1 MRYAIALLLS
11 CAVMQTWAQ
20 GVTRTLPSGASQI
33 LVRGETYYYS
43 AGSFYRL
50 ARGGYV
56 RVEPPRGARVPYA
69 PGSSGTFT
77 MGGDRYF
84 VTRGG
89 AFLRY
94 EPNGDDFTV
103 VAPPYGWRDYFR
115 GTPGLQ
121 SLPAPRPA
129 PQVAARAPQATV
141 VPRAY
146 PRPSPGYR
154 TRSAPYAAI
163 RGSYSVGP
171 GGGYYGRYGF
181 RDYIGDQSYRE
192 RRATCRRI
200 ASDQSRRGD
209 VGPYRREPGSYR
221 DEFERCMR

>member
-11 CAVMQTWAQ
+11 CAASFTWAQ
-20 GVTRTLPSGASQI
+20 DLIRSLPSGASQI

-50 ARGGYV
+50 VRGGYS
-56 RVEPPRGARVPYA
+56 RVEPPLGARVPYA
-69 PGSSGTFT
+69 PGSSRTFT

-84 VTRGG
+84 VTRSG

-94 EPNGDDFTV
+94 EPSGDDFAV
-103 VAPPYGWRDYFR
+103 VPPPYGWRDYDR
-115 GTPGLQ
+115 GAPGLR
-121 SLPAPRPA
+121 SLPAPQAA
-129 PQVAARAPQATV
+129 PRAVPQAPIV
-141 VPRAY
+141 SRAY
-146 PRPSPGYR
+146 PRLSPGFRAGGGYYAEYR
-154 TRSAPYAAI
+154 GTYPA
-163 RGSYSVGP
+163 GP

>member
-11 CAVMQTWAQ
+11 CAVALSWAQ
-20 GVTRTLPSGASQI
+20 DRIRALPSGASQI

-50 ARGGYV
+50 VRGGYA
-56 RVEPPRGARVPYA
+56 RVDPPLGARVPYA

-84 VTRGG
+84 VTRSG

-94 EPNGDDFTV
+94 EPSGDDFAV
-103 VAPPYGWRDYFR
+103 VAPPYGWRDYYR
-115 GTPGLQ
+115 ASPGLQ
-121 SLPAPRPA
+121 SLAA
-129 PQVAARAPQATV
+129 PQTAQRAPQAPI

-146 PRPSPGYR
+146 PRPSPGYPAGGGYY
-154 TRSAPYAAI
+154 TEF
-163 RGSYSVGP
+163 RGNYYGGP

-181 RDYIGDQSYRE
+181 RDYIGDESYRE

-221 DEFERCMR
+221 DEFARCMR